1 MNRKILLLTVF
12 ILVAVAQLLVPKHM
26 ISNLAGFAKTG
37 KEYKFKIRH
46 QRSDSPERGNSG
58 SSIQGRFIW
67 LQFEESRYRGA
78 DTADLNLSKPIYVL
92 LSSDSLGFAK
102 IQSVMQNKPQT
113 GSDWLKVRA
122 YKNFRDSDTS
132 SLIINFP
139 FNSYIIEDKDI
150 KDTELG
156 LTRKLKDPQSLIY
169 LKVNIK
175 ESKYLVND
183 LVIDG
188 LSFKDFVKSIRGTRQ
203 E

>member
-12 ILVAVAQLLVPKHM
+12 ILVAVAQLLVPKNM

-37 KEYKFKIRH
+37 TEFKFKIRH
-46 QRSDSPERGNSG
+46 QRSDGSTRGNTGTSM
-58 SSIQGRFIW
+58 QGRFIW
-67 LQFEESRYRGA
+67 LQFEENRYKGVDSRIL
-78 DTADLNLSKPIYVL
+78 DLSRPVYVVF
-92 LSSDSLGFAK
+92 SSDSLGFAK
-102 IQSVMQNKPQT
+102 VQSVMQNKPQT

-122 YKNFRDSDTS
+122 FKNFREADSS

-139 FNSYIIEDKDI
+139 FNNYYIEDKDI

-175 ESKYLVND
+175 ENQYLVND

-188 LSFKDFVKSIRGTRQ
+188 LSFKDFAKNNG
-203 E
+203 EPLK

>member
-26 ISNLAGFAKTG
+26 ISNLSGFAKTG
-37 KEYKFKIRH
+37 TEFKFKIRH
-46 QRSDSPERGNSG
+46 QRSDSPEIGNSG

-78 DTADLNLSKPIYVL
+78 DTANLNLSRPIYVL

-122 YKNFRDSDTS
+122 YKNSSDADSN
-132 SLIINFP
+132 SLTINFP
-139 FNSYIIEDKDI
+139 FNNYIIEDKDI

-156 LTRKLKDPQSLIY
+156 LTRKLKGPQSLIY

-175 ESKYLVND
+175 ENKYLVND

-188 LSFKDFVKSIRGTRQ
+188 LSFKDFVKSIRATRQ